1 MQNAR
6 IKYEIDGFHRA
17 LLDIISVMN
26 HPLRDVELMRKAD
39 INLDQTLF
47 PLLVTIERFG
57 PLGVVDLAN
66 RVGRDYTTVSRQVK
80 KLETAGLVQ
89 KTSNPEDRRVSA
101 VSVSEAGKAMT
112 GKIDV
117 ARQQMMNARFENW
130 TEQEVQDLFRLVEK
144 YAHTITGRE

>member
-1 MQNAR
+1 MVQGDR
-6 IKYEIDGFHRA
+6 R
-17 LLDIISVMN
+17 LLRHTSPGSAKEGKSVMN

-47 PLLVTIERFG
+47 PLLVAIERFG

-66 RVGRDYTTVSRQVK
+66 R
-80 KLETAGLVQ
+80 AGLVQ

-112 GKIDV
+112 LKIDV
-117 ARQQMMNARFENW
+117 GRQQMMNATFENW
-130 TEQEVQDLFRLVEK
+130 TAQEVQDLFRLVEK
-144 YAHTITGRE
+144 YARPLSRSE

>member
-1 MQNAR
+1 
-6 IKYEIDGFHRA
+6 
-17 LLDIISVMN
+17 MN

-47 PLLVTIERFG
+47 PLLVTIERVG

-89 KTSNPEDRRVSA
+89 KTSNPEDRRVS
-101 VSVSEAGKAMT
+101 EAGKAMT
-112 GKIDV
+112 LKIDL
-117 ARQQMMNARFENW
+117 ARQQMMNATFENW
-130 TEQEVQDLFRLVEK
+130 TAQEVQDLFRLVEK
-144 YAHTITGRE
+144 YARNLSRRE

>member
-1 MQNAR
+1 
-6 IKYEIDGFHRA
+6 
-17 LLDIISVMN
+17 MN

-47 PLLVTIERFG
+47 PLLVAIERFG

-66 RVGRDYTTVSRQVK
+66 R
-80 KLETAGLVQ
+80 AGLVQ

-112 GKIDV
+112 LKIDV
-117 ARQQMMNARFENW
+117 GRQQMMNATFENW
-130 TEQEVQDLFRLVEK
+130 TAQEVQDLFRLVEK
-144 YAHTITGRE
+144 YARPLSRSE